1 MSEAIQPAP
10 AEDATSAKAPATETP
25 LPAPAAA
32 PEPAPVR
39 LRCAARG
46 VKKSFGAT
54 SILKGVDLEI
64 PEGSFAVLVG
74 PSGCGKSTLLRL
86 VAGLEEA
93 DEGTITLAGRDV
105 THAPPRDRDV
115 AMVFQSYALYPH
127 LSVRDNLKFGLE
139 LRGTP
144 RAEIDKRLDEASAM
158 LGLGPLLERLPKQ
171 LSGGQRQR
179 VAMGRAI
186 VRRPTIFLFDEP
198 LSNLDA
204 ALRAEVRVEIRR
216 LHDRLHATTLYVT
229 HDQVEAMTL
238 GNRIVVMKDGVMMQV
253 DSPLNLYD
261 YPQNKFVAGFIGSP
275 SMNFLTA
282 RVQGGQFVV
291 GNSRVAP
298 RGPLAESIKA
308 YEGKEVFMGIRPEH
322 IGVRGMS
329 NIPEGENM
337 LQGKV
342 MVVEPLGAQTDFM
355 LEVNGQT
362 LVAKVEGH
370 AHIKPG
376 DVVDVIVDNVRLHAF
391 DTSTELA
398 IDRGQPMGTRGQADS
413 NEGVAGRAGNQVNMA
428 KEVIVTSTD

>member
-1 MSEAIQPAP
+1 MSEATQPAQGEGKT
-10 AEDATSAKAPATETP
+10 AATDTP
-25 LPAPAAA
+25 LPTDIATKAPQT
-32 PEPAPVR
+32 PVAM
-39 LRCAARG
+39 RCEARG

-54 SILKGVDLEI
+54 SILKGVDLQI
-64 PEGSFAVLVG
+64 PEGTFAVLVG

-93 DEGTITLAGRDV
+93 DEGTISLAGRDV

-216 LHDRLHATTLYVT
+216 LHDRLKATTLYVT

-238 GNRIVVMKDGVMMQV
+238 ADTLWVLNGGLVEQKGA
-253 DSPLNLYD
+253 PLEVYER
-261 YPQNKFVAGFIGSP
+261 PRTKFVATFLGSP
-275 SMNFLTA
+275 KMAMLEGILIRENGRFIA
-282 RVQGGQFVV
+282 EGGGVRAVV
-291 GNSRVAP
+291 DDDRFGAS
-298 RGPLAESIKA
+298 LE
-308 YEGKEVFMGIRPEH
+308 EGRSVTIGIRPHDLGLAKNGAPAVAELKVELVEALGSEAFAH
-322 IGVRGMS
+322 GWLRASGPSVVARLDADDARSIRTGSVLQLAVSPSRVHLFDPKSGVA
-329 NIPEGENM
+329 
-337 LQGKV
+337 
-342 MVVEPLGAQTDFM
+342 LGA
-355 LEVNGQT
+355 
-362 LVAKVEGH
+362 
-370 AHIKPG
+370 
-376 DVVDVIVDNVRLHAF
+376 
-391 DTSTELA
+391 
-398 IDRGQPMGTRGQADS
+398 
-413 NEGVAGRAGNQVNMA
+413 
-428 KEVIVTSTD
+428 